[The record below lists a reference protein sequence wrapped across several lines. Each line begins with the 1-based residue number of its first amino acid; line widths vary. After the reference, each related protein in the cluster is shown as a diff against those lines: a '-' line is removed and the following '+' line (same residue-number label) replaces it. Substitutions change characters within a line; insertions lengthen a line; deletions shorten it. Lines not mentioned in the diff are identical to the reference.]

1 MDGFTAFPRT
11 CPEACAIAHGRIRRM
26 NGAQRVVL
34 GISGGVDSAVAA
46 ALLVDAGYDVHALFM
61 RNWEEDEDGYC
72 TAAADLQDAR
82 KVCEDLAIP
91 LHTVNF
97 AAEYR
102 ERVFAHFLAELRA
115 GRTPNPDVACNRE
128 IKFGVCFEHARRLGA
143 DWFATGHYARTA
155 TIDGQPRLLRAV
167 DRGKDQTYFLHSVPG
182 ELLARTLFPI
192 GHLTKPEVRR
202 IARERTLPVHD
213 KRDST
218 GICFIG
224 ERPFAEFLGRYLPAQ
239 PGALEAT
246 DGRVLGRHRG
256 LMYYTLGQRQGL
268 ALGGVRGA
276 AEAPWYVA
284 GKDLERNVLVV
295 TQRQDD
301 PRLMSR
307 EFWTDTAHWV
317 AGRPPASGF
326 SCTVKTRY
334 RQPDQACTVEVDDEG
349 RCRVRTEAW
358 QRAVT
363 PGQSAVFYAGEA
375 CLGGGVITRTGP
387 GGAG

>member
-1 MDGFTAFPRT
+1 MSSV
-11 CPEACAIAHGRIRRM
+11 E
-26 NGAQRVVL
+26 RVVL

-46 ALLVDAGYDVHALFM
+46 ALLKDAGHDVHALFM
-61 RNWEEDEDGYC
+61 RNWDEDEDGYC

-82 KVCEDLAIP
+82 KVCDELGIP
-91 LHTVNF
+91 LHTVSF
-97 AAEYR
+97 ASEYR

-143 DWFATGHYARTA
+143 DWFATGHYARSA
-155 TIDGQPRLLRAV
+155 VVAGEPRLLRAA
-167 DRGKDQTYFLHSVPG
+167 DRGKDQTYFLHTVPG
-182 ELLARTLFPI
+182 DLLARTLFPI
-192 GHLTKPEVRR
+192 GDLAKIEVRR
-202 IARERTLPVHD
+202 IAHERALPVHG

-224 ERPFAEFLGRYLPAQ
+224 ERPFAEFLAQYLPAQ
-239 PGALEAT
+239 PGTIEAT
-246 DGRVLGRHRG
+246 DGRLLGRHRG

-284 GKDLERNVLVV
+284 AKDLERNVLVV
-295 TQRQDD
+295 TQRHDD

-307 EFWTDTAHWV
+307 AFATEPAHWI
-317 AGRPPASGF
+317 AGTAPAREF
-326 SCTVKTRY
+326 ACTVKTRY
-334 RQPDQACTVEVDDEG
+334 RQPDQACAVAIGDDG
-349 RCRVRTEAW
+349 RGRVRTAAP

-363 PGQSAVFYAGEA
+363 PGQSAVFYDGEA
-375 CLGGGVITRTGP
+375 CLGGGVIARTGS

>member
-1 MDGFTAFPRT
+1 MSK
-11 CPEACAIAHGRIRRM
+11 
-26 NGAQRVVL
+26 AQRVIL

-46 ALLVDAGYDVHALFM
+46 ALLKEAGHEVHGLFM

-82 KVCEDLAIP
+82 RVCEELRIP

-102 ERVFAHFLAELRA
+102 ERVFAHFLDELRA

-128 IKFGVCFEHARRLGA
+128 IKFGVCFEHAHRLGA
-143 DWFATGHYARTA
+143 DWFATGHYARSA
-155 TIDGQPRLLRAV
+155 IVDGQPRLLQAV
-167 DRGKDQTYFLHSVPG
+167 DRGKDQTYFLHTVPG
-182 ELLARTLFPI
+182 DLLARTLFPV
-192 GHLTKPEVRR
+192 GHLAKAEVRR
-202 IARERTLPVHD
+202 IAHERALPVHD

-224 ERPFAEFLGRYLPAQ
+224 ERPFAEFLAQYLPAQ
-239 PGALEAT
+239 PGVIEAI

-268 ALGGVRGA
+268 AVGGVRGA

-295 TQRQDD
+295 TQRHDD
-301 PRLMSR
+301 PRLMTR
-307 EFWTDTAHWV
+307 EFATEPAHWI
-317 AGRPPASGF
+317 ASTPPQREFA
-326 SCTVKTRY
+326 CTVKVRY
-334 RQPDQACTVEVDDEG
+334 RQPDQACTVSVGDDG
-349 RCRVRTEAW
+349 RCRVRTQVP

-363 PGQSAVFYAGEA
+363 PGQSAVFYDGET
-375 CLGGGVITRTGP
+375 CLGGAII
-387 GGAG
+387 AGIRAAAAA